1 MSLKEITNASFP
13 SIEELEVISG
23 VINRFFSNKKKPLF
37 SFLSGSIAEGIGTPN
52 SDYDVYAVF
61 DTCDE
66 AEVLVVEESDRPIEI
81 TSIPLSKLENV
92 LSYIQ
97 SGIDL
102 ANATNYQLLLCHRVY
117 SGIALTQPSKFY
129 ALQEKFNV
137 NIFRARLVELCF
149 LNTERSLKVCNG
161 FLLIGDKCSASLSA
175 NNAIRHS
182 FNMLLAM
189 KGATSILE
197 KWQMR
202 YAAKFLGEGHLA
214 LSYYLELISHIP
226 CHLSQQIDFYIQRV
240 KNFHQLVCDYRMIEG
255 RMADA
260 EFFVEPRISLAEYSS
275 APMVVSKTKLS
286 RVVSS
291 ESKFYL
297 VIDATPVLELP
308 KSAAFLWA
316 LIDRNATITELILK
330 AEKIID
336 LPPSTSFEYLKAF
349 GSARAIN
356 IINFDFNS
364 ASEVLAI

>member
-1 MSLKEITNASFP
+1 MSLKEIKNALLP
-13 SIEELEVISG
+13 SAEELEVVSG
-23 VINRFFSNKKKPLF
+23 VINGFFSNKKKPLF

-61 DTCDE
+61 DSCEE

-81 TSIPLSKLENV
+81 TSISLSKLESV

-97 SGIDL
+97 SGVDL
-102 ANATNYQLLLCHRVY
+102 ASATNYQLLLCHRVY
-117 SGIALTQPSKFY
+117 SGIGLTQSSKFDG
-129 ALQEKFNV
+129 LKEKFNV
-137 NIFRARLVELCF
+137 DVFRSCLAELCF

-161 FLLIGDKCSASLSA
+161 FLLAGDKVSASLSA
-175 NNAIRHS
+175 NNAVKHS

-202 YAAKFLGEGHLA
+202 YATQFLGDGHLA
-214 LSYYLELISHIP
+214 LRYYLELISHVP
-226 CHLSQQIDFYIQRV
+226 CHHSQQIDFYIQRV
-240 KNFHQLVCDYRMIEG
+240 NNFHQFVCDYRMIEG
-255 RMADA
+255 RMTDA
-260 EFFVEPRISLAEYSS
+260 EFFIEPRIALAKYDGT
-275 APMVVSKTKLS
+275 PMVVSKTKLA

-297 VIDATPVLELP
+297 VMDATPVLELP

-316 LIDRNATITELILK
+316 LIDKKTTVTELALK
-330 AEKIID
+330 AGRMID
-336 LPPSTSFEYLKAF
+336 LPPNTSFEYLKAF
-349 GSARAIN
+349 GSVQAIN

-364 ASEVLAI
+364 VSDSLMI